1 ESLLLS
7 VLYSLDAEKSELVAS
22 QHEQEDKKS
31 HLLQLRAN
39 YERKK
44 RKWSLCQQ
52 KFKRLRSVKRIS
64 QEEYSIEECIS
75 WKI

>member
-1 ESLLLS
+1 MAGQ
-7 VLYSLDAEKSELVAS
+7 D

-31 HLLQLRAN
+31 RLLQLRAN
-39 YERKK
+39 YECKK